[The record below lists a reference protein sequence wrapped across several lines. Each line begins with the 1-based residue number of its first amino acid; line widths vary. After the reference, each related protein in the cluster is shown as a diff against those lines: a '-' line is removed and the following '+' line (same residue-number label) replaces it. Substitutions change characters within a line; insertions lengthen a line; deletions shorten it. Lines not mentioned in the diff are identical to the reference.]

1 MNRNA
6 GESAV
11 DRLIALAQ
19 EKPAR
24 AGAEATDEQT
34 ELETV
39 PMGLPSARD
48 LEHNPMWKALL
59 QFRAFLPYI
68 ARLLEMSSPS
78 QQSTAQ
84 STALSTEVRNEMR
97 QSVGA
102 LEVAHRDLRLAVQDQ
117 TAEMKRM
124 EEAMTRTREAAERN
138 ALEVTELAEDVRSM
152 RSLVKIA
159 LGILVL
165 MFVGLMG
172 LVVFLLFKV
181 QPLPH

>member
-6 GESAV
+6 SESAV

-19 EKPAR
+19 QKPAR
-24 AGAEATDEQT
+24 SADPLSEEST

-39 PMGLPSARD
+39 PLGLPSARE

-68 ARLLEMSSPS
+68 ARMIDLSSPS
-78 QQSTAQ
+78 QP
-84 STALSTEVRNEMR
+84 STALTTELRNEMR

-102 LEVAHRDLRLAVQDQ
+102 LESSHRDLRLAMQDQ
-117 TAEMKRM
+117 TVEIKRM
-124 EEAMTRTREAAERN
+124 EETMTRAREATERN
-138 ALEVTELAEDVRSM
+138 ALEVTELGEDVRSM
-152 RSLVKIA
+152 RSLVKLA

-165 MFVGLMG
+165 LFVTLIG
-172 LVVFLLFKV
+172 LVIFLLFKV
-181 QPLPH
+181 KPH

>member
-19 EKPAR
+19 QKPAR
-24 AGAEATDEQT
+24 PGAAADDST

-39 PMGLPSARD
+39 PMGLPSVRD

-59 QFRAFLPYI
+59 QLRAFLPYV

-78 QQSTAQ
+78 QP
-84 STALSTEVRNEMR
+84 STALTTELRSEMR

-102 LEVAHRDLRLAVQDQ
+102 LESSHRDLRLAVLDQ
-117 TAEMKRM
+117 TVEMKRI
-124 EEAMTRTREAAERN
+124 EETMTRTREATERN

-152 RSLVKIA
+152 RSLMRTAVV
-159 LGILVL
+159 ILVL
-165 MFVGLMG
+165 LFVSLIGS
-172 LVVFLLFKV
+172 VAFLFVKFR
-181 QPLPH
+181 PLLH